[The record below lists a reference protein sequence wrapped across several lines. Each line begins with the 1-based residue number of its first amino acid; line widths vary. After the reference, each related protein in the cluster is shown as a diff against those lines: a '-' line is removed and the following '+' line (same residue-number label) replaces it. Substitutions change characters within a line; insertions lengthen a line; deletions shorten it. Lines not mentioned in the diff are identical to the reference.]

1 MARARNPHRGAT
13 LDDVLDEDGINEQ
26 VTAIAVKRVI
36 AWQLQQAMLDRKIS
50 KTEMAARMA
59 TSRQQLSRVLNP
71 DDNNITLE
79 TLQRAARAVGRTLRF
94 ELA

>member
-1 MARARNPHRGAT
+1 MARAVNPHRGAT